1 MAASNAGVF
10 RGARISST
18 RVPRRIRNITS
29 EELIGYNSLTTS
41 EKPGSSSKETVV
53 QQLSSL
59 SQICSDPVVGVL
71 ILKKLLFAHFLEYL
85 SIAHI
90 SFEKGILLWQSSLV
104 IFNLEKLLAVSQISF
119 WSLHVLQSF
128 ICLCMSSFCAGC
140 IILPWVLLL

>member
-10 RGARISST
+10 RRARISST

-85 SIAHI
+85 SITHI
-90 SFEKGILLWQSSLV
+90 GFEREYCYDSPV
-104 IFNLEKLLAVSQISF
+104 
-119 WSLHVLQSF
+119 
-128 ICLCMSSFCAGC
+128 
-140 IILPWVLLL
+140 

>member
-119 WSLHVLQSF
+119 
-128 ICLCMSSFCAGC
+128 
-140 IILPWVLLL
+140 